1 MLKAEPLG
9 KKSEK
14 KFGPQRPPEGLGR
27 GSWEVPR
34 AASGV
39 VRPRPPR
46 PAIQETFSI
55 LGAVLE
61 PQSRGVLV

>member
-1 MLKAEPLG
+1 MERVG

-14 KFGPQRPPEGLGR
+14 KFGPGRPPEGAWEGPEGAGRGLGR
-27 GSWEVPR
+27 RVAQGP
-34 AASGV
+34 AA
-39 VRPRPPR
+39 
-46 PAIQETFSI
+46 AIQETFSI